1 MDYLSE
7 IDLNDPK
14 VTEHLDELSLWSAP
28 FGMMMLNRVPMR
40 RGVTILDVGCGT
52 GFLTLELAQRCGPDS
67 TIVAVDPWAP
77 VMDRLRSK
85 IAYLGLENVWLIQ
98 DDAANIDLP
107 DSSADFVVSNL
118 GINNFDNAD
127 AVLQACFRVAKP
139 GGRLFLTTNVV
150 GHMGEFYREFLNVII
165 ECGLSECLAAF
176 DAHVSHRQT
185 VQSISGMLT
194 SAGFEIADVVTDSF
208 RMRYAD
214 GSSFLRHYFMRLGFM
229 PAWKVILPE
238 DAVESAFISLE
249 SRLNQVASEQGELS
263 ITIPMACIE
272 AAKPFSG

>member
-7 IDLNDPK
+7 IDLDDPK

-107 DSSADFVVSNL
+107 DSSADL
-118 GINNFDNAD
+118 
-127 AVLQACFRVAKP
+127 
-139 GGRLFLTTNVV
+139 
-150 GHMGEFYREFLNVII
+150 
-165 ECGLSECLAAF
+165 
-176 DAHVSHRQT
+176 
-185 VQSISGMLT
+185 
-194 SAGFEIADVVTDSF
+194 SF
-208 RMRYAD
+208 RTL
-214 GSSFLRHYFMRLGFM
+214 GSTTSTTQMLYSKLVFALRSL
-229 PAWKVILPE
+229 E
-238 DAVESAFISLE
+238 DACSSPRMW
-249 SRLNQVASEQGELS
+249 SGTWASS
-263 ITIPMACIE
+263 TA
-272 AAKPFSG
+272 SS